1 MAGRHTAPGAPT
13 LARVP
18 IPRRLLGRAGM
29 AAALATAAGAA
40 VAGST
45 GALAAVGTDS
55 AATTGTQAIQAP
67 TVPAAQTAMLAAPAA
82 TPAPR
87 AAAAPVAMP
96 GVARPAVARPAV
108 IRHAPTSTPTPRATH
123 TTSGGSNTA
132 RGSVEQAV
140 SKHAVSKHAVSTQA
154 AAPAAAGSVGSRI
167 VAEAAKHKGTP
178 YVWGATGPSSF
189 DCSGFTGYTFKKMG
203 ISLPRTAQ
211 AQYDAAQH
219 LSRSQAQPG
228 DLIFQGGPN
237 SVYHVAIY
245 AGNGK
250 IWTAPEPGESVK
262 LGNLWGDWHVGRIR

>member
-87 AAAAPVAMP
+87 AAAAPVAMLA
-96 GVARPAVARPAV
+96 VARPAVARPAV
-108 IRHAPTSTPTPRATH
+108 VRPAVVRHAPTSTPTLRTTH
-123 TTSGGSNTA
+123 ASSGGTNTT
-132 RGSVEQAV
+132 RGSVEQ
-140 SKHAVSKHAVSTQA
+140 AVSKHAVSTQA

-219 LSRSQAQPG
+219 LDRSQAQPG